1 MTLLHDTM
9 NNDLLSTAGTDMRDV
24 LEFMRKNGVPLTA
37 KQVQGLT
44 LLTMISDEF
53 NDFEDLQQHI
63 IKFRPEMTST
73 KKYFETINKITLGDR
88 IKGHAKLG
96 NLLKASTNAP
106 QVSGGEVK

>member
-24 LEFMRKNGVPLTA
+24 LEFMKKNGVPLTTN
-37 KQVQGLT
+37 QVKGIT
-44 LLTMISDEF
+44 LLSMLSDEY
-53 NDFEDLQQHI
+53 NDFNDLQQHI
-63 IKFRPEMTST
+63 LSFRPEMTST

-96 NLLKASTNAP
+96 NLLKASTSTP
-106 QVSGGEVK
+106 TVSGGEVK